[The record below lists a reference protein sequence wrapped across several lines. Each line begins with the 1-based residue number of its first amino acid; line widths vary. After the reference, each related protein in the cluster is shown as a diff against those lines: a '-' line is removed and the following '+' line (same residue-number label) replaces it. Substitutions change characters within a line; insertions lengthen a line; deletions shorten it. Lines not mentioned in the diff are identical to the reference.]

1 MANVLGNIGGG
12 AELLEHGIRYVQ
24 VSAPEP
30 DKVEELQA
38 DLKAKGLQAI
48 GLTALYL
55 EEDTVATEAASQAW
69 INAFDAAVKMGV
81 DLALSSIKAD
91 EEMRPRSA
99 TG

>member
-38 DLKAKGLQAI
+38 DLKAKGLQVYRTDRVVSRR
-48 GLTALYL
+48 GY
-55 EEDTVATEAASQAW
+55 
-69 INAFDAAVKMGV
+69 
-81 DLALSSIKAD
+81 
-91 EEMRPRSA
+91 RCH
-99 TG
+99 